1 MKIIYD
7 KGKQFGKY
15 RFLKLSS
22 KKQLDID
29 DEDFIIIILGLITCT
44 MLYSFKHKCW
54 ISKIFKN

>member
-15 RFLKLSS
+15 RFLKLNS

-29 DEDFIIIILGLITCT
+29 DEDFIIIALGLITCT

-54 ISKIFKN
+54 INKIFKN

>member
-1 MKIIYD
+1 MKVIND

-15 RFLKLSS
+15 RFLKISS
-22 KKQLDID
+22 EKQLDID

-54 ISKIFKN
+54 ISKIFD